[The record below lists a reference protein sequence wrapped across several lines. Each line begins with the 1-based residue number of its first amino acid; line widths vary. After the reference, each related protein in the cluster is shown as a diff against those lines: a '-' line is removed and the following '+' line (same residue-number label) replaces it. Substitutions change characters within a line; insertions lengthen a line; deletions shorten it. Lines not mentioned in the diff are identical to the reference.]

1 MHGYHGNTFRIF
13 QDEVYRKDCLIPIS
27 ITKITEL
34 QYMYLKQEVKEL
46 IVYNSEMDRMSI

>member
-27 ITKITEL
+27 IPKITVL
-34 QYMYLKQEVKEL
+34 HVPNTGGKGSVKNYMYLIQEV
-46 IVYNSEMDRMSI
+46 NDP